1 MTILHLI
8 RTLMLPV
15 LLTGCGTFSGNP
27 QRKMETAQKE
37 LNGATLKDAKMLLF
51 RAQIQPSETNFNA
64 VYRLRAAEIAWE
76 NLANSR
82 DPNSYSQAAPA
93 LDVLARAQ
101 EELAPL
107 FVGDQ
112 PATRTFSYAD
122 KTYILH
128 VAPAGPRGI
137 YDPKAFQSIK
147 SLEHVKHGLCKRCI
161 TEKGA
166 GAAYCVR
173 WKVPSGGPLKPFLS
187 SRGYFQP
194 VSSTLNF
201 GNAIPASPRHATLTF
216 HDATTPQKVTIGRST
231 FPLAADFTSP
241 IEDVAGDI
249 HETFLGLQ
257 GVFNPRQQDAE
268 LKMLEPYDPQ
278 RIPVVFVHGL
288 LSHPR
293 MWRDVLNEL
302 RADPALRGRFQ
313 YWSFRYPTGWP
324 TLYSAMR
331 LRTELTSI
339 YKTLD
344 PQPPPMIL
352 VGHSMGGLISH
363 LQAVNPQR
371 SIWDAELGNDADR
384 KMRTLPADHLSKSM
398 MIFEPTPHVS
408 RLVFICVPHRGS
420 KIASWSVVSALSSL
434 IRLPTY
440 LLRAATD
447 FPNTIAKG
455 SRFNGVARL
464 SEKNPTFRALDALK
478 ITVPFQSIIG
488 DRGKGDSPKSS
499 DGAVEYWSSHLEGAA
514 SELIVPA
521 SHTAYDHPLSIQ
533 EMRRILLVHLASLQA
548 NSKHR

>member
-1 MTILHLI
+1 MKIPHLI
-8 RTLMLPV
+8 PCLMLFV

-27 QRKMETAQKE
+27 QRKLETAQKQ
-37 LNGATLKDAKMLLF
+37 LNGTTLDDAKTLLF
-51 RAQIQPSETNFNA
+51 RAGLQPSETTFNA

-76 NLANSR
+76 NISGSNRPLT
-82 DPNSYSQAAPA
+82 YSQAAPA

-107 FVGDQ
+107 FVGNQ
-112 PATRTFSYAD
+112 PGTQTFSYAGR
-122 KTYILH
+122 TYVIH
-128 VAPAGPRGI
+128 VAPSGPRGI
-137 YDPKAFQSIK
+137 YDPQAFQSIK
-147 SLEHVKHGLCKRCI
+147 SLKHVKHGLCKRCI
-161 TEKGA
+161 AEEGA

-173 WKVPSGGPLKPFLS
+173 WKVPTRSPLKPFLS

-201 GNAIPASPRHATLTF
+201 SNSVTSSQRVATLTF
-216 HDATTPQKVTIGRST
+216 HDPTTPQKVTIGKSS

-241 IEDVAGDI
+241 IEDIASDI
-249 HETFLGLQ
+249 NETFLGVQ

-268 LKMLEPYDPQ
+268 LRMLEPYDPQ

-324 TLYSAMR
+324 ILYSSMR
-331 LRTELTSI
+331 LRRELTSI
-339 YKTLD
+339 YKALD

-371 SIWDAELGNDADR
+371 AIWDAEMGGDADR
-384 KMRTLPADHLSKSM
+384 KMRTLPAGHLSKAM
-398 MIFEPTPHVS
+398 MIFEPTPHLG

-420 KIASWSVVSALSSL
+420 KIASWSLVSVLASL
-434 IRLPTY
+434 IRLPTF
-440 LLRAATD
+440 LLNAATD
-447 FPNTIAKG
+447 LPHTLAKG
-455 SRFNGVARL
+455 NSFNGVARL
-464 SEKNPTFRALDALK
+464 SEKNPTFGALDRLK
-478 ITVPFQSIIG
+478 MTVPFHSIIG

-499 DGAVEYWSSHLEGAA
+499 DGAVEYWSSHLDGAA
-514 SELIVPA
+514 SEFIVPA
-521 SHTAYDHPLSIQ
+521 PHTAYDHPLSIQ
-533 EMRRILLVHLASLQA
+533 EMRRILLEHLAA
-548 NSKHR
+548 RAKPRGR